1 MQEIEPPVP
10 STTRLRRFLFGEPRN
25 LEDRGLAHQIALV
38 PLLAWIGLG
47 ADGLSSSAYGP
58 EEAYRA
64 LGEHTYLA
72 IPLALVV
79 TLMVFTLCACYS
91 KIIEH
96 FPQGGGGYVVSTALL
111 GSTPGAISGC
121 ALLVD
126 YVLTVTVSIAA
137 AGSAMFSLVPSEWQY
152 LRIPVEIGLIA
163 MLVSLNI
170 RGVRESVIVL
180 APIFLVFIV
189 THVVAIVGAIAG
201 HLPAFPATLQ
211 HCADGFRSGWATL
224 GLAGLLNTFIFAFSM
239 GGGTYT
245 GIEAVSNGLS
255 IMREPRVKTAKRT
268 MLYIGISLSF
278 VAAGLLACYLLWD
291 VTTNEAHKTLNAVLF
306 EAISR
311 NIPGGEYLVIVTL
324 ASEAALLVVAAQ
336 TGFLD
341 GPRVL
346 ANMALDSWV
355 PRRFAAL
362 SERLTTQNGIVLM
375 GLASL
380 AALLYTGGNVQHL
393 VVMYSINV
401 FVTFSLSLFG
411 MTKLTLRE
419 RKRTFAWVRELLLF
433 MIGFALCAVVLAITV
448 FEKFLFGG
456 WVTLV
461 VTGGLLGVCFLV
473 RSHYQA
479 VAKALRQLDTDLV
492 RLPRSSAS
500 APKVDKGKP
509 TAAIL
514 VSDYNG
520 LGIHTTLNIVKA
532 FHSAFENFVFLSIGL
547 VDTRQFKGQFEVDPL
562 RKRTEEMLQK
572 YVSLVNASG
581 MPATFRYAVG
591 TDAVDEAEKLCL
603 ALSEEF
609 PRATFFAG
617 KIIFRRERWF
627 ERWLHNHTAFMIQR
641 RLQWA
646 GQTMVILPVRVR

>member
-1 MQEIEPPVP
+1 MAAGEHSPALHNGRTSRRWHRAPTGLPAEDCTPAHLTCLAQGSRHDTPRMSRSRTESRRPSSPISLPKVAVARPLDMLAFLLPLIVFYEVTSLTHRQQIVAHVLLRRFMEWFGYVGVWAPGLAIVVILLATHVASKQTWAIGWSHVGWMYVESVIAALPLLAMHWTGPLQAHSSGSPVLGSLGLAVGARRLRGAGLSAGAGFAHPDRGGGPPGPESAADGDCRCRDFLAPFRRPPPSADRHGRVSPGEVPVSDVGRRLPGCDFLVSRIRARGRLPRGLQRGVDPRRLTVWTVLGDAVQYCSMQEIEPPVP

-121 ALLVD
+121 ALGGLRPDGDGFDRGRGIGDVQPGPKRMA
-126 YVLTVTVSIAA
+126 VSSHPSGNWAHRH
-137 AGSAMFSLVPSEWQY
+137 AGVPEH
-152 LRIPVEIGLIA
+152 P
-163 MLVSLNI
+163 
-170 RGVRESVIVL
+170 GVRESVIVL

-291 VTTNEAHKTLNAVLF
+291 VTTNEAH
-306 EAISR
+306 
-311 NIPGGEYLVIVTL
+311 
-324 ASEAALLVVAAQ
+324 
-336 TGFLD
+336 
-341 GPRVL
+341 
-346 ANMALDSWV
+346 
-355 PRRFAAL
+355 
-362 SERLTTQNGIVLM
+362 
-375 GLASL
+375 
-380 AALLYTGGNVQHL
+380 
-393 VVMYSINV
+393 
-401 FVTFSLSLFG
+401 
-411 MTKLTLRE
+411 
-419 RKRTFAWVRELLLF
+419 
-433 MIGFALCAVVLAITV
+433 
-448 FEKFLFGG
+448 
-456 WVTLV
+456 
-461 VTGGLLGVCFLV
+461 
-473 RSHYQA
+473 
-479 VAKALRQLDTDLV
+479 
-492 RLPRSSAS
+492 
-500 APKVDKGKP
+500 
-509 TAAIL
+509 
-514 VSDYNG
+514 
-520 LGIHTTLNIVKA
+520 
-532 FHSAFENFVFLSIGL
+532 
-547 VDTRQFKGQFEVDPL
+547 
-562 RKRTEEMLQK
+562 
-572 YVSLVNASG
+572 
-581 MPATFRYAVG
+581 
-591 TDAVDEAEKLCL
+591 
-603 ALSEEF
+603 
-609 PRATFFAG
+609 
-617 KIIFRRERWF
+617 
-627 ERWLHNHTAFMIQR
+627 
-641 RLQWA
+641 
-646 GQTMVILPVRVR
+646 